1 MKARRDWAQ
10 HRGPCEQGGW
20 RGEGSEIESSG
31 LGEETM
37 RETLMTTRRRVTS
50 VTMVTTWGSE
60 QKNDDR

>member
-37 RETLMTTRRRVTS
+37 RETLMTRRRRVTS
-50 VTMVTTWGSE
+50 VTMVTT
-60 QKNDDR
+60 